1 MRSGGCEGNLNVVG
15 RSEVVRPWATTTAF
29 PALAHSTTKR
39 NAMATFLDTTGGS
52 YHLEQI
58 IKGAQERL
66 VLISPYLRTNE
77 RIREFL
83 DDRERLKI
91 DIRVVYGKTD
101 LAPDEMSWLRSKTG
115 IRTSFCKNLHAKC
128 YVNEKF
134 ALITSMNLYEFSQA
148 NNNEMGILVE
158 REKEP
163 ELYGTI
169 WSEVQRLIRISE
181 EVRVSVERIPAEE
194 PAQESKSEK
203 KEGAARTAAKAGDQ
217 GFCIACRKSL
227 PLDPTHPYCHGCY
240 ATWKAK
246 RDDTKEEKHCHICGT
261 ANKSSLKRPACYDC
275 YRKNKG
281 KLAFAED

>member
-1 MRSGGCEGNLNVVG
+1 
-15 RSEVVRPWATTTAF
+15 
-29 PALAHSTTKR
+29 
-39 NAMATFLDTTGGS
+39 MATFLDTTGGS

-101 LAPDEMSWLRSKTG
+101 LAPDEMTWLRSKNG

-128 YVNEKF
+128 YVNEKL

-158 REKEP
+158 RDKEP
-163 ELYGTI
+163 ELYGSI
-169 WSEVQRLIRISE
+169 WAEVQRLIRISE
-181 EVRVSVERIPAEE
+181 EIRVSVERIPAEE
-194 PAQESKSEK
+194 QPPEPKREK
-203 KEGAARTAAKAGDQ
+203 KEAPARANAKVADQGQ
-217 GFCIACRKSL
+217 GFCIGCRKSL
-227 PLDPTHPYCHGCY
+227 PLDPSHPYCRDCY
-240 ATWKAK
+240 TSWKVK
-246 RDDTKEEKHCHICGT
+246 RDDSREEKHCHICGT
-261 ANKSSLKRPACYDC
+261 GNKSSLRRPACYDC
-275 YRKNKG
+275 YRKYKG
-281 KLAFAED
+281 KLAFVDD